1 MPLDRLF
8 QRPGYLFRRCRQL
21 IMAKY
26 LALAEGIDLTPQQ
39 YVVLKAVA
47 ESGEIEQSTLCATI
61 LLDRSTVATLLA
73 RLEDKG
79 FIRRAPSIIHR
90 RHNVIRV
97 TAAGA
102 RIFARVEPILDQ
114 VEAELLDPLTVAE
127 RSVFLD
133 LLHRIAD
140 PGTDGELL
148 PDHFTK
154 RAAPRRRPA
163 R

>member
-8 QRPGYLFRRCRQL
+8 HRPGYLFRRCRQL

-47 ESGEIEQSTLCATI
+47 ESGEIEQSALCATI

-73 RLEDKG
+73 RLEEKG
-79 FIRRAPSIIHR
+79 FIRRAPSISHR

-97 TAAGA
+97 TAAGT
-102 RIFARVEPILDQ
+102 RILSRVEPILDQ
-114 VEAELLDPLTVAE
+114 VEAELLGPLTDGE
-127 RSVFLD
+127 CTVFFE

-140 PGTDGELL
+140 AGPGGELL

-154 RAAPRRRPA
+154 RATRRRRPA
-163 R
+163 Q